1 MASAASTEA
10 GDRKGNLNMVQ
21 KEKRL
26 KRTLVGLVGMD
37 TVLMDRARERA
48 TSTSGCAEPPGA
60 RA

>member
-1 MASAASTEA
+1 M
-10 GDRKGNLNMVQ
+10 Q